1 MLRLMRVRENTNR
14 FIFSFHMTEKNG
26 DLYGGLAVLTTHLS
40 ETVVRDPY
48 IIRYQNDENSRI
60 LMLDN
65 LQATVVISYLI
76 HYLR

>member
-1 MLRLMRVRENTNR
+1 MRVRE
-14 FIFSFHMTEKNG
+14 I
-26 DLYGGLAVLTTHLS
+26 LYGGLAVLTTHLS

-65 LQATVVISYLI
+65 LASHGGYQSFNTLPKVNVKDVKF
-76 HYLR
+76 